1 MGKKKNVENISEDKF
16 SKKQIVSSK
25 RYRNNVDLLNSVLK
39 DKKTYTLKEVDEIIE
54 KFKKGKV

>member
-1 MGKKKNVENISEDKF
+1 MAKKKIVENTAENKF

-25 RYRNNVDLLNSVLK
+25 RYRNNVDLLNAVLK
-39 DKKTYTLKEVDEIIE
+39 DNKTYTLKEVNEIIE

>member
-1 MGKKKNVENISEDKF
+1 MAKKKIVEKVAEDKF

-25 RYRNNVDLLNSVLK
+25 RYRNNVDLLNAVLK
-39 DKKTYTLKEVDEIIE
+39 DNKTYTLKEVNEIIE

>member
-1 MGKKKNVENISEDKF
+1 MAKKKKVENIAEDKF

-25 RYRNNVDLLNSVLK
+25 RYRNNVDLLNAVLK
-39 DKKTYTLKEVDEIIE
+39 DNKTYTLKEVDGIIE

>member
-1 MGKKKNVENISEDKF
+1 MAKKKIVENTAEDKF

-25 RYRNNVDLLNSVLK
+25 RYRNNVDLLNAVLK
-39 DKKTYTLKEVDEIIE
+39 DNKTYTLKEVNEIIE

>member
-1 MGKKKNVENISEDKF
+1 MAKKKIAENIAEDKF

-25 RYRNNVDLLNSVLK
+25 RYRNNVDLLNAVLK
-39 DKKTYTLKEVDEIIE
+39 DNKTYTLKEVDEIIE